1 MCPAAPPGRLVAVQS
16 GPSGFCRRGPPR
28 AVNRVGTP
36 HPRAWEGRGRSWWGG
51 EGSFMGVV
59 LKSLRPA
66 SDPPPSPQDGGWG
79 CEAPPGAVTI
89 LRPATMMGPAGDR
102 GPGPQGQL
110 PSQGGWEP
118 ARQSSRQNSNSP
130 VGTAS
135 FTAPEA
141 LFESRRWGEG
151 AGLGVR

>member
-1 MCPAAPPGRLVAVQS
+1 MV
-16 GPSGFCRRGPPR
+16 
-28 AVNRVGTP
+28 VG
-36 HPRAWEGRGRSWWGG
+36 AG

-66 SDPPPSPQDGGWG
+66 SDPPPSPQDGGCG
-79 CEAPPGAVTI
+79 PTTA
-89 LRPATMMGPAGDR
+89 MGLDGDR
-102 GPGPQGQL
+102 GPGQPQGQL

-135 FTAPEA
+135 FTAPEEA

-151 AGLGVR
+151 AGLGVRRSPHPPHPTV

>member
-1 MCPAAPPGRLVAVQS
+1 MSRCSPGGLVAVQS

-36 HPRAWEGRGRSWWGG
+36 HPRAGREGAGVGGGGGGFLHGSGSQIPMASIRPTPKPSRWG
-51 EGSFMGVV
+51 V
-59 LKSLRPA
+59 
-66 SDPPPSPQDGGWG
+66 PPQHRD
-79 CEAPPGAVTI
+79 
-89 LRPATMMGPAGDR
+89 
-102 GPGPQGQL
+102 GPGWRQRPRPQGQL
-110 PSQGGWEP
+110 PSQVGWEP

-135 FTAPEA
+135 FTAPEEA

-151 AGLGVR
+151 AGLGVRRSPHPPHPTV